1 MMTHDRKLRID
12 VSMTTALLVISTLS
26 SLCNYVTYYLRMFPI
41 PMIIFAST
49 ILKRK
54 PQVRGFILELLCG
67 YLVVIWIR
75 RDTRLTNAL

>member
-1 MMTHDRKLRID
+1 
-12 VSMTTALLVISTLS
+12 
-26 SLCNYVTYYLRMFPI
+26 MFPI

-67 YLVVIWIR
+67 YLDKER
-75 RDTRLTNAL
+75 HKALKPLVKP